1 MQYDD
6 EVATDEGEGP
16 DSAIAE
22 WSDVAESGTW
32 RLLLGRCVPLLSFNR
47 KTAQQNT
54 SNIFEKI
61 FPQHVV
67 FPAKFIVDS

>member
-22 WSDVAESGTW
+22 WSDVADYIDEHM
-32 RLLLGRCVPLLSFNR
+32 
-47 KTAQQNT
+47 A
-54 SNIFEKI
+54 
-61 FPQHVV
+61 
-67 FPAKFIVDS
+67 